1 MTHRWRMFAF
11 RTGTV
16 LMFATAILLPA
27 SAAFADPVNPTP
39 STDGMPGAALWNQVL
54 GWMMQWGL
62 WLSLAGC
69 AGGSSVT
76 NSTSPTNEAVTA
88 TVIAADAPPPAVP
101 ASTSVVLAPSVEDAS
116 AVALQWVASTGDLLK
131 MGPIAR
137 GELLRRQV
145 ASASAGTMTE
155 NLNSDLAKLADGLPI
170 PASGLRLVET
180 PLTIDISVDATG
192 AARAHVWSIVV
203 FGAKDLGAPRM
214 SFRTSELVLIVEA
227 GEWKLA
233 SFTTVEGPTPIA
245 TDSLPADWDSFAV
258 VADWQ
263 PASGVED

>member
-1 MTHRWRMFAF
+1 MSAVRRLVGVVLA
-11 RTGTV
+11 TV
-16 LMFATAILLPA
+16 F
-27 SAAFADPVNPTP
+27 
-39 STDGMPGAALWNQVL
+39 G
-54 GWMMQWGL
+54 
-62 WLSLAGC
+62 AGC

-76 NSTSPTNEAVTA
+76 NSSSPTNEAVAATA
-88 TVIAADAPPPAVP
+88 IAAA
-101 ASTSVVLAPSVEDAS
+101 ASLPVVSANTSIVLAPSVEDAS

-170 PASGLRLVET
+170 PASELRLVET
-180 PLTIDISVDATG
+180 PLTIDASIDATG
-192 AARAHVWSIVV
+192 TARAHVRSVVV

-214 SFRTSELVLIVEA
+214 VFRTGELVLIVEA

-233 SFTTVEGPTPIA
+233 GFTAVEGPTPIA

-258 VADWQ
+258 VAGWQ
-263 PASGVED
+263 PASGGDG